1 MSDPTT
7 SSRIS
12 RLLQNVANVG
22 IIIAV
27 IALLSVLIRDRRVRT
42 AMPPEPPVIKAGD
55 SLGSLLTDYH
65 GPQARH
71 LVLALSATC
80 HFCSD
85 SAPFYR
91 RLVVSAVERGS
102 ADRLIAVFSQPP
114 EVGKAYL
121 HKWDIKIT
129 NVVQADYSQLNVVA
143 TPTLILVKP
152 DGKVERVW
160 VGKLTPDLEREVIAL
175 IS

>member
-1 MSDPTT
+1 MSDGTT
-7 SSRIS
+7 SSRVS

-22 IIIAV
+22 IIIVV
-27 IALLSVLIRDRRVRT
+27 IALLSVLIRDRIRT

-65 GPQARH
+65 GPRARH

-91 RLVVSAVERGS
+91 RLVMSAVEHGS

-121 HKWDIKIT
+121 NQWDIKIT

-143 TPTLILVKP
+143 TPTLILVKS